1 MFLNFLYW
9 WSSSWS
15 AADHHFHLW
24 VKRTV
29 GEMCNLLMKTQKLG
43 SRKSKNVS
51 SSQNPFK
58 NSFYCLDI
66 EIHWRILD
74 LGKQK
79 CFINYLKFKLT
90 KKLEICDETINRVVW
105 KILRPILLSNFKS
118 CCCSPEFVPFHS
130 IELGESRST
139 LQQGKYPY

>member
-1 MFLNFLYW
+1 MCISKKFLL
-9 WSSSWS
+9 
-15 AADHHFHLW
+15 
-24 VKRTV
+24 KIRTV
-29 GEMCNLLMKTQKLG
+29 LWFILELKIKSWEHFMSCQEFHNWARGN
-43 SRKSKNVS
+43 RKIFQVPKKASKIH
-51 SSQNPFK
+51 FT
-58 NSFYCLDI
+58 CLDI

-90 KKLEICDETINRVVW
+90 KKLEISDETINRVVW